1 MTTLHMVNKSPFER
15 NAMQS
20 CLEHTL
26 EGDGVILFEDG
37 VYGAVKGSAVT
48 DLIANKAGAV
58 KVYVLGPDLA
68 ARGITDGRIVE
79 GVTVV
84 DYPGFVDLV
93 TTHERTQ
100 SWL

>member
-1 MTTLHMVNKSPFER
+1 MSTLHMVNKSPFER
-15 NAMQS
+15 NAMKS

-37 VYGAVKGSAVT
+37 VYGAVKGSSVT
-48 DLIANKAGAV
+48 GLIEKQAGTV
-58 KVYVLGPDLA
+58 KIYVLGPDLA
-68 ARGITDGRIVE
+68 ARGITDGRIVD

-84 DYPGFVDLV
+84 DYPDFVDLV

>member
-1 MTTLHMVNKSPFER
+1 MVNKSPFER

-26 EGDGVILFEDG
+26 EGDDVILFEDG
-37 VYGAVKGSAVT
+37 VYGTVKGSAVT
-48 DLIANKAGAV
+48 GLIEKKAGTV

-68 ARGITDGRIVE
+68 ARGITDGRIVD
-79 GVTVV
+79 GITVV
-84 DYPGFVDLV
+84 DYPDFVELV